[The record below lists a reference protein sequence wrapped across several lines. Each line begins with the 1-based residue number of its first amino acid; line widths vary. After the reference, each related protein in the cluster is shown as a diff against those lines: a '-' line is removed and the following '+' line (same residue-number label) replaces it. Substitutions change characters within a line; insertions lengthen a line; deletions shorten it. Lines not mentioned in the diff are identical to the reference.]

1 MGEVKAPDDDLQLEE
16 IREGMAQKLSRFREK
31 LNKAKSRIEEL
42 QTFYDETKT
51 QIGEL
56 TSTDGIKGEYKND
69 IIIQISFV
77 YFALDYLALRELCS
91 YFHSSLFFSLGE
103 LTRSEPD
110 VEDGKNSKDAT
121 SDDLGKITKTTTTVQ
136 DENVKTTKLATEDS
150 TKDTKRSPTV
160 ANDNCVACYV
170 CHVSLPTKQAPH
182 SGKGSFEVLGK
193 TLGGNAIKDEKSFL
207 EILDEP
213 VTESVVSTKN
223 LPKAEDDQS
232 VIVDVTSTLVPDDSV
247 ANEVET
253 IPDDQVQQV
262 EKEACTKD
270 VTECTTKVSKEEG
283 DNQSAVVA
291 DIPANLVPGD
301 NVVDTREN
309 EAHTTDESTV
319 NVSEAG
325 DSQPVVIPDIRTTF
339 VLDDNVADRIQGEK
353 STTEVLD
360 ASAAEFN
367 ISNLVDR
374 IEGKASTR
382 DEPVKNVDGDS
393 KKDDTFNDVQAV
405 FGAEKDD
412 QPATIN
418 TSTTLVPGDKVVD
431 QLPSGSNYSEYLITD
446 DVHHSWARVFYT
458 WTLTAGSPSG
468 CEEPRSGY
476 VDIDSVKP
484 AEQVS
489 HVTSTRVANV
499 PGKKGFPQDKDK
511 VEGKANKIS

>member
-1 MGEVKAPDDDLQLEE
+1 MQL
-16 IREGMAQKLSRFREK
+16 L
-31 LNKAKSRIEEL
+31 
-42 QTFYDETKT
+42 
-51 QIGEL
+51 
-56 TSTDGIKGEYKND
+56 
-69 IIIQISFV
+69 
-77 YFALDYLALRELCS
+77 
-91 YFHSSLFFSLGE
+91 LFKFIFSLGE

-110 VEDGKNSKDAT
+110 VEDGKNSKDGT
-121 SDDLGKITKTTTTVQ
+121 SDDLGIITKTTATVQ
-136 DENVKTTKLATEDS
+136 DENVKTTKLATGTEDS
-150 TKDTKRSPTV
+150 TKDTEFSPAV
-160 ANDNCVACYV
+160 ANDNCVVCYV

-182 SGKGSFEVLGK
+182 SGKGSFEFLGK
-193 TLGGNAIKDEKSFL
+193 TLGGNVIKDEKSFL

-253 IPDDQVQQV
+253 IPENQVHQV

-270 VTECTTKVSKEEG
+270 VTECSTKVSKEEG

-291 DIPANLVPGD
+291 DIPTKWVPGHI
-301 NVVDTREN
+301 VVDTREN
-309 EAHTTDESTV
+309 EAHTTDFDESTV
-319 NVSEAG
+319 NFSEAG
-325 DSQPVVIPDIRTTF
+325 DSQSVVIPDIRMTF
-339 VLDDNVADRIQGEK
+339 VPDDNVADRIQGEK

-360 ASAAEFN
+360 ESAAKFN

-374 IEGKASTR
+374 IEGKASTM
-382 DEPVKNVDGDS
+382 DEPVKNVDGDA

-418 TSTTLVPGDKVVD
+418 ISTTLVPGDKVVD
-431 QLPSGSNYSEYLITD
+431 QLPSGSTYSEYLITD
-446 DVHHSWARVFYT
+446 DVHYSWARVFYT
-458 WTLTAGSPSG
+458 WSLSAGSPSE
-468 CEEPRSGY
+468 CEEPRSGC

-499 PGKKGFPQDKDK
+499 PGKKGFPQHKDK
-511 VEGKANKIS
+511 VEGEANKIS